1 MHQFYTFILRKVT
14 VNRLAPLR
22 FAVLRIS
29 FSSLV
34 NPEKHTCTIKTS
46 PNNHSKGLTRRLSS
60 REQTWIHT
68 EVSLFRVSRGILPP
82 NLAEV
87 SSKRKRN
94 DGNVKRNATSCG
106 RKQFLHFSLRNSP
119 ALSWANLTFRGA
131 AAGIRFETAS
141 GLTMHQPNFAHTRF
155 SPHPSAEKCAAR
167 AKISRDSSS
176 SFLFVYFSSV
186 VSSSYSFRALADRVK
201 RRIK

>member
-1 MHQFYTFILRKVT
+1 MRQFYTFISRKVT
-14 VNRLAPLR
+14 VNRLALVR
-22 FAVLRIS
+22 LAALHIY
-29 FSSLV
+29 FSSHV
-34 NPEKHTCTIKTS
+34 NAEKHTCTIKTS
-46 PNNHSKGLTRRLSS
+46 PNNRSKGLTRRLSS

-68 EVSLFRVSRGILPP
+68 EVSLFRVSRGILRP

-94 DGNVKRNATSCG
+94 DGNVKRSATSCG
-106 RKQFLHFSLRNSP
+106 RKQFLHFSPRNSP

-131 AAGIRFETAS
+131 AAGIRFETVS

-155 SPHPSAEKCAAR
+155 SPHPSAGKVRRET
-167 AKISRDSSS
+167 SRDSSS
-176 SFLFVYFSSV
+176 SFLFVYFSSP
-186 VSSSYSFRALADRVK
+186 VSSSYSFRGVADSAK